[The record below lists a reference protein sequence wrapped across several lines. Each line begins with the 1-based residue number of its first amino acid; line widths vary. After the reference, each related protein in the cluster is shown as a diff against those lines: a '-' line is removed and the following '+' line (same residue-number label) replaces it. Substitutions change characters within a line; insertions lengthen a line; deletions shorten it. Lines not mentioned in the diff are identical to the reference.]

1 VNPTARRKW
10 DLVVLGGINTDF
22 VIKGECLPQPGQTVS
37 GNTFYSGP
45 GGKGANQAVAAARL
59 GAKVALIGR
68 VGADRRGRELLRG
81 LRQNRISVTP
91 VAVDPKEPTGAAI
104 ISVDREGE
112 KQISVAPGANLR
124 VSTQQID
131 DAEELIASARVLLMQ
146 FEVPFGVVVHAARL
160 AQQHGTLV
168 ILDPAPPMQIPRDLF
183 PLLDV
188 IRPNRDEAE
197 QITGRSIRHSAD
209 ARRAARALL
218 ARGVKIVAMEAG
230 TEGDFVMTREQEVV
244 VRRFRVKAVDATGAG
259 DAFAGGFAVGL
270 AEGLPLRDIA
280 RLASATAA
288 LATTKVGAQEA
299 LPSRREVE
307 RLLR

>member
-1 VNPTARRKW
+1 
-10 DLVVLGGINTDF
+10 
-22 VIKGECLPQPGQTVS
+22 E
-37 GNTFYSGP
+37 
-45 GGKGANQAVAAARL
+45 
-59 GAKVALIGR
+59 
-68 VGADRRGRELLRG
+68 
-81 LRQNRISVTP
+81 
-91 VAVDPKEPTGAAI
+91 
-104 ISVDREGE
+104 
-112 KQISVAPGANLR
+112 
-124 VSTQQID
+124 
-131 DAEELIASARVLLMQ
+131 
-146 FEVPFGVVVHAARL
+146 
-160 AQQHGTLV
+160 
-168 ILDPAPPMQIPRDLF
+168 LF

-197 QITGRSIRHSAD
+197 QITGRPIRHSAD

-288 LATTKVGAQEA
+288 LAT
-299 LPSRREVE
+299 
-307 RLLR
+307 